1 MGQGLGGEESS
12 TGHQLLSDYI
22 IPDIKTTHTA
32 RVPAGGCERRAEAE
46 LGQPR
51 PQANSYFFHPA
62 PTGGRGM
69 APRCPRS
76 LGAAPRIS
84 VLRRGAPWRLRGGTA
99 AGAARA
105 GALGRASPQHPEAPR
120 IPGRLPAWRGAR
132 FRSTFT
138 WSSPRPP
145 PARPRRLRWLRG
157 RAQELVGLAKRR
169 GGGAGVPG
177 PAARSLPGAGGG
189 FVCARGVLGA
199 LRLEAASLR
208 S

>member
-1 MGQGLGGEESS
+1 MGGEESS

-32 RVPAGGCERRAEAE
+32 WVPAGGRERRA
-46 LGQPR
+46 GR
-51 PQANSYFFHPA
+51 SWANLAPKSMPIFHPA
-62 PTGGRGM
+62 PAGGRGK

-84 VLRRGAPWRLRGGTA
+84 VLRRGAPWRRRGGTA

-120 IPGRLPAWRGAR
+120 IPDRLPAWRGAQ

-145 PARPRRLRWLRG
+145 PARPRRLRRLRG
-157 RAQELVGLAKRR
+157 GAQELVGLAKRR

-177 PAARSLPGAGGG
+177 SAARSLPGAGGG
-189 FVCARGVLGA
+189 FVCAGGVLRT

>member
-1 MGQGLGGEESS
+1 MGGEESS

-32 RVPAGGCERRAEAE
+32 RVPAGGRERRAGAE

-51 PQANSYFFHPA
+51 PQANSYFFIRRPRKGVPVPA
-62 PTGGRGM
+62 QPRGGTPHQCPASRG
-69 APRCPRS
+69 ALEAARRERRGGSPCGGAGPGVSAASRGSAHPRS
-76 LGAAPRIS
+76 LTC
-84 VLRRGAPWRLRGGTA
+84 V
-99 AGAARA
+99 
-105 GALGRASPQHPEAPR
+105 
-120 IPGRLPAWRGAR
+120 AWRGAR
-132 FRSTFT
+132 LRSTFT

-145 PARPRRLRWLRG
+145 PARPRRLRRLRG
-157 RAQELVGLAKRR
+157 GAQELVGLAKRR
-169 GGGAGVPG
+169 GGGAGIPG

-189 FVCARGVLGA
+189 FVCARGVLGT

>member
-1 MGQGLGGEESS
+1 MGGEESS

-32 RVPAGGCERRAEAE
+32 WVPAGGSERRAGAE

-51 PQANSYFFHPA
+51 PQVDAYFSPGARRRPRKGTPGARAASGRHPA
-62 PTGGRGM
+62 SVSCVAGR
-69 APRCPRS
+69 PRG
-76 LGAAPRIS
+76 GAAGPQ
-84 VLRRGAPWRLRGGTA
+84 RGQPVRGRWAGRLRSIP
-99 AGAARA
+99 R
-105 GALGRASPQHPEAPR
+105 LRASP
-120 IPGRLPAWRGAR
+120 IDRLPAWRGAR

-145 PARPRRLRWLRG
+145 PARPRRLRRLRG
-157 RAQELVGLAKRR
+157 GAQELVGLAKRR

-189 FVCARGVLGA
+189 FVCAGGVLRT